1 MKSENKYKRKGIK
14 VLPALE
20 EKNLAKRMVEND
32 KKIGLEPW
40 PSRIERE
47 KVENF
52 WKSEFEHVK
61 ISF

>member
-32 KKIGLEPW
+32 KKIGLEP
-40 PSRIERE
+40 
-47 KVENF
+47 
-52 WKSEFEHVK
+52 
-61 ISF
+61 